1 MLTEI
6 EREWIK
12 ELVANVSD
20 ATAERIVE
28 RVMERVIVSHVA
40 SCPYGKK
47 LLKYTFIG
55 IGLAIGAGAA
65 GSSLLTVLLKIV
77 GGAI

>member
-1 MLTEI
+1 MLTDI

-28 RVMERVIVSHVA
+28 RVIVAHVA
-40 SCPYGKK
+40 TCPYGKK

>member
-1 MLTEI
+1 MLTDI

-28 RVMERVIVSHVA
+28 RVIVAHVA
-40 SCPYGKK
+40 ACPYGKK